1 MGDPI
6 RGGTAFYD
14 CRGRTFESLIS
25 TNVEL
30 TTALSQFDYA
40 ISIKYKCEK
49 KQGSVCYEQI
59 IYMKKLLFY
68 DPRGFVNGMLKYFS
82 VVTLM

>member
-49 KQGSVCYEQI
+49 KQGSVCYEQN
-59 IYMKKLLFY
+59 YLHEKVAFL
-68 DPRGFVNGMLKYFS
+68 
-82 VVTLM
+82 